1 MSRVKTGL
9 DNLIASPPEIL
20 KNKRL
25 GYLCNQAS
33 VNSKLIHGAICLNNL
48 FPGQLKALFSP
59 QHGIFGE
66 KQDNMKESKDIIDPF
81 LKIPVFSLYKN
92 RREPSEKEMNLI
104 DALIVDLQDVGTR
117 VYTFIYTLSYC
128 MEAAKKYNK
137 QIIILDRPNPLGGVK
152 IEGGALEDDYRSFV
166 GRFPMPMQ
174 HGLTIG
180 EIALL
185 FNKRFGIDANIT
197 VIPLKNWK
205 RNMFFEDTKLVWI
218 PPSPN
223 LPTPASALVYP
234 GQVIWEGTNI
244 SEGRGTTQPFEIF
257 GAPFIDIEKILS
269 AYDIGNIKGAV
280 IRPVFF
286 QPAYNKWKDSVCRGF
301 QIHISDPKVYNPYI
315 TSLKFLKLF
324 LSLFKEDFCW
334 KNPPYEY
341 EFVKK
346 PIDLILGSKRIRKRI
361 ESLEPVSEIAKS
373 WEHEIKEYKKL
384 ISDFFLY

>member
-1 MSRVKTGL
+1 
-9 DNLIASPPEIL
+9 
-20 KNKRL
+20 
-25 GYLCNQAS
+25 
-33 VNSKLIHGAICLNNL
+33 
-48 FPGQLKALFSP
+48 
-59 QHGIFGE
+59 
-66 KQDNMKESKDIIDPF
+66 MKESKDIIEPF

-152 IEGGALEDDYRSFV
+152 IEGGLLEDNYQSFV
-166 GRFPMPMQ
+166 DRFPMPMQ

-185 FNKRFGIDANIT
+185 FNKRFGIDANIK

-205 RNMFFEDTKLVWI
+205 RDMLFENTNLVWI

-244 SEGRGTTQPFEIF
+244 SEGRGTTQPFETF
-257 GAPFIDIEKILS
+257 GAPFIDIEKVLS
-269 AYDIGNIKGAV
+269 DYEINNIEGAL
-280 IRPVFF
+280 IRPIFF
-286 QPAYNKWKDSVCRGF
+286 QPVYNKWKDTICKGF
-301 QIHISDPKVYNPYI
+301 QIHVTEPKLYNPYI
-315 TSLKFLKLF
+315 ASLKFLSLFLKLF
-324 LSLFKEDFCW
+324 KKNFCW

-361 ESLEPVSEIAKS
+361 ENSEPISEIAKF
-373 WEHEIKEYKKL
+373 WEQEIKEYKKL
-384 ISDFFLY
+384 IADFLLY